1 MHLHNHFASV
11 PVETKPETTNLVQM
25 NHWGSSLSLL
35 GTSFSLPLPKGALEG
50 RLACRVD
57 PSTRVGFVPVSK
69 VCEEEEVEGM
79 TCSVQVKV
87 APVFSKGRSLGKR
100 QL

>member
-79 TCSVQVKV
+79 TCSV
-87 APVFSKGRSLGKR
+87 
-100 QL
+100 